1 MKDFYFSF
9 IRIAVAQ
16 LVCVSVI
23 ALVLLGVKLISKK
36 EYKKVTEFYETELL
50 SETDA
55 NEVLREETK
64 NGI

>member
-16 LVCVSVI
+16 IIGV
-23 ALVLLGVKLISKK
+23 AVLLVVLFGVKLLWKN
-36 EYKKVTEFYETELL
+36 EYKRIERFYACELL
-50 SETDA
+50 SETDPQ
-55 NEVLREETK
+55 EVLREETK